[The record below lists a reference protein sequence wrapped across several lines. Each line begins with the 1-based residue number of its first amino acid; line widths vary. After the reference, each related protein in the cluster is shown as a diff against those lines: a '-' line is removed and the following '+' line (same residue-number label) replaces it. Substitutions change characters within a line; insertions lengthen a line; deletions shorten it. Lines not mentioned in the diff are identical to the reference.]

1 MTKFNFNF
9 NYPISLEITRPSL
22 SFLNKKEKTKVLI
35 NVHEK
40 DQDNYNRFVN
50 TELGQK
56 MLNRVWKEHYQLM
69 YDENILESVA
79 QIIISNDLV
88 KQFMKQE
95 RLN

>member
-1 MTKFNFNF
+1 MSKFNFNF
-9 NYPISLEITRPSL
+9 NYPISLEIKRPSF

-35 NVHEK
+35 NVHP
-40 DQDNYNRFVN
+40 DDRDIYNNFVE

-69 YDENILESVA
+69 YDKNILESVA
-79 QIIISNDLV
+79 QIVVSNDLV
-88 KQFMKQE
+88 KQLIKQE